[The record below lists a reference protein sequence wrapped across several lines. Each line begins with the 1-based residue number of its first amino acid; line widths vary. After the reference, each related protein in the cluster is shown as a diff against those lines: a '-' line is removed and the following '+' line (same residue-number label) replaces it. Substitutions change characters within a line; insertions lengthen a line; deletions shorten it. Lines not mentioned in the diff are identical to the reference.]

1 MRCRSKYS
9 KCNFVNLTEN
19 ITPVA
24 AAVVAV
30 VVVVVAVV
38 GAVVVAV
45 VVAIVVENLFVSW
58 ENLSFA
64 LRSDFSVGIRSRKNS
79 VLGSGNVRAS

>member
-1 MRCRSKYS
+1 MRCRSNYS
-9 KCNFVNLTEN
+9 KCNFVNLTEYT
-19 ITPVA
+19 TPVA
-24 AAVVAV
+24 VAV
-30 VVVVVAVV
+30 VVIV
-38 GAVVVAV
+38 VVVAV

-64 LRSDFSVGIRSRKNS
+64 LRSNFSVGIRSRKNS